1 MIIARLAITI
11 PDFVFI
17 RVVLFV
23 FMRFRLSDEASE
35 FERDALGLVA

>member
-23 FMRFRLSDEASE
+23 FMRFRLSDETSE